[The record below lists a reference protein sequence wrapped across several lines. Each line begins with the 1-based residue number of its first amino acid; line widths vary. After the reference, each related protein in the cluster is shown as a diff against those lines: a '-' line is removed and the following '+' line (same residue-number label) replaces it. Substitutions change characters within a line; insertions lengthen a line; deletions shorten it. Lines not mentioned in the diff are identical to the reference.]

1 MNSIIEKRRG
11 VIISVVYYG
20 LILAAFY
27 LIFKT
32 FFSLLIPFIVAFI
45 LAALLHRPVKYIS
58 GKTPLNRS
66 VTSTVF
72 VLLILAVL
80 GFLVFLIGN
89 ALFGKVKD
97 FYDYI
102 MNELKDIPALAEKIK
117 TWAISMIGFLP
128 EKIRAQLTENI
139 TVAFEKIIANGFEDF
154 SMASIS
160 DMGIDWSSLLAKGG
174 GVLKNTVVQIPSV
187 LIAILVSVVACVFIT
202 IDYDHIVAFVMR
214 QFSPRNKKRIHE
226 AKTLAIGTL
235 GGMLK
240 AYSLIVLITTTELSI
255 GFYIMYFA
263 KIFQSDYIIFIS
275 ILIAIVD
282 IIPVLGTGTV
292 LIPWTIYSFI
302 SGDIAM
308 GIGLLVLYVVITVIR
323 QIIEPKLVAGQ
334 AGLSPIVT
342 IIAMYVGTKTIGIL
356 GFFILPFCVILINKF
371 NEAGIIH
378 LFKLPQKEED
388 AAASGDGGADV
399 SPAEENVAVEQN
411 AAES

>member
-1 MNSIIEKRRG
+1 MDSVTEKRRRI
-11 VIISVVYYG
+11 IISVLYYG

-32 FFSLLIPFIVAFI
+32 FFSILIPFIVAFI
-45 LAALLHRPVKYIS
+45 LAAILHRPVKYVS

-66 VTSTVF
+66 VTSTIF
-72 VLLILAVL
+72 VLLILAAL
-80 GFLVFLIGN
+80 GSLVFLIGN

-102 MNELKDIPALAEKIK
+102 LNEIKDFPTFAEKIK
-117 TWAISMIGFLP
+117 TWAISIIGFLP
-128 EKIRAQLTENI
+128 DKIRAQLTENI
-139 TVAFEKIIANGFEDF
+139 TVFFEKLIDNGFSDL
-154 SMASIS
+154 SIS
-160 DMGIDWSSLLAKGG
+160 SISSIGIDWSSLLAKGG

-187 LIAILVSVVACVFIT
+187 LIAIVVSVVACVFIT
-202 IDYDHIVAFVMR
+202 IDYDHILSFVMR
-214 QFSPRNKKRIHE
+214 QFSDRNKKRIKE
-226 AKTLAIGTL
+226 AKSLAIGTL
-235 GGMLK
+235 SGMLK
-240 AYSLIVLITTTELSI
+240 AYSIIVLITATELSI
-255 GFYIMYFA
+255 GFYILHFA

-282 IIPVLGTGTV
+282 IIPVLGTGTI

-308 GIGLLVLYVVITVIR
+308 GIGLLVMYVAITVIR

-342 IIAMYVGTKTIGIL
+342 IIAMYVGAKTLGIF

-378 LFKLPQKEED
+378 LFKNPEKEEKTSAHDDDSADGEQIEAAPAAVND
-388 AAASGDGGADV
+388 AA
-399 SPAEENVAVEQN
+399 E
-411 AAES
+411 